1 MTKGGEGKRQ
11 GSPQA
16 PARKPRRKRK
26 AASGEASHWG
36 WRVAYGATLT
46 CVWCAVIVA
55 GVLAFF
61 AADLPSTEGLRRQD
75 TTHAVTLLDAKGRL
89 IARRGIDAGMPVT
102 LADLPPF
109 VPQAVIATEDR
120 RFYSHFGVDLWGLGR
135 AAWVNME
142 AGHIVQGG
150 STITQQLAKNL
161 FLQPERTFS
170 RKVQEALLAVY
181 LEMSFSKDEI
191 LALYLN
197 RVYFGAGAYGIDAAS
212 RRYFN
217 KPAAKLS
224 MIEGAILAGLLKAPT
239 RYSPVN
245 GIELAQA
252 RATLVLDA
260 MVEAGFIN
268 AAQKDEAIRT
278 QPKLATA
285 PTIQG
290 NQYFADWVMEH
301 LPGFVGRPASD
312 LVVQTTLDL
321 DMQRAA
327 ETAVQNTLYD
337 KGPGTGAEQGA
348 LIAMTTNGAVRAM
361 VGGRSYM
368 QSEFNRATLARRQP
382 GSAFKP
388 FVFLTAL
395 ENGRTPASRVVD
407 AAVTYRGWTPENFDE
422 KHEGEMSLTQALARS
437 INTIAVR
444 LCLELG
450 PENVAATARRLGIS
464 SPLVAV
470 PSLALGTSEVT
481 LTELTNAYLPFAT
494 AGRGAIAH
502 GIQSVRTVK
511 GEVLY
516 ARAGSGPGQVIDANE
531 AGAMNR
537 MLSEAMRTGTGKS
550 AALSSRPAAG
560 KTGTSQE
567 FRDAWFIGYTGQLV
581 TGVWVGNDEAK
592 PMKKVTGGTIP
603 AQIWKTFMEAATAND
618 PVVALPGTN
627 IADEAPRVAAN
638 DAGTSAFDQLLSSL
652 FEAKP
657 AAKPKPTTN

>member
-11 GSPQA
+11 GPPQT
-16 PARKPRRKRK
+16 PARKPRKKRQ
-26 AASGEASHWG
+26 ASGEGGHWG
-36 WRVAYGATLT
+36 WRVAHYGALT
-46 CVWCAVIVA
+46 CVWSTVIVA

-75 TTHAVTLLDAKGRL
+75 ITHAVTLLDAKGRL

-102 LADLPPF
+102 LGDLPPY

-120 RFYSHFGVDLWGLGR
+120 RFYSHFGVDPWGLGR
-135 AAWVNME
+135 AMWVNFE
-142 AGHIVQGG
+142 AGHVVQGG

-161 FLQPERTFS
+161 FLEPARTLS

-217 KPAAKLS
+217 KPASKLS
-224 MIEGAILAGLLKAPT
+224 MIEAAILAGLLKAPT

-245 GIELAQA
+245 GIELAQQ

-268 AAQKDEAIRT
+268 ADQKDEAIRT
-278 QPKLATA
+278 RPKLATA

-312 LVVQTTLDL
+312 LIVQTTLDL
-321 DMQRAA
+321 DMQREA
-327 ETAVQNTLYD
+327 EAAVQNVLRD

-348 LIAMTTNGAVRAM
+348 LIAITTDGAVRAM

-422 KHEGEMSLTQALARS
+422 KHDGEMSLTQALARS

-450 PENVAATARRLGIS
+450 PENVAATARRLGIT
-464 SPLVAV
+464 SPLNPV

-502 GIQSVRTVK
+502 GIQSVRSVN
-511 GEVLY
+511 GDVLY
-516 ARAGSGPGQVIDANE
+516 ARAGSGPGRVIDANE

-537 MLSEAMRTGTGKS
+537 MLSEAMRSGTGKS
-550 AALSSRPAAG
+550 ATLASRPAAG

-567 FRDAWFIGYTGQLV
+567 FRDAWFVGYSAQLV

-618 PVVALPGTN
+618 PVLALPGTN
-627 IADEAPRVAAN
+627 IVDEAPRVAAN

-652 FEAKP
+652 FEDKP
-657 AAKPKPTTN
+657 APKPRPATN